1 MIGSVTDVV
10 NVALDVDVE
19 FSADLLCGGANRS
32 NGSALARTTTATH
45 RRRRRFTT
53 VTLLLFVVVGVAAA
67 DG

>member
-45 RRRRRFTT
+45 RRRRFMT
-53 VTLLLFVVVGVAAA
+53 VTPLLFVVVGVAAA